1 MAGRGRAAHYMVFSR
16 SAVCSDGGGFPDLE
30 VFEENAHVRFL
41 RIIWHISEQRI
52 FRERSTCVC
61 CARLQSIA
69 DKRLKVIR
77 RDRTSCTKTVVA
89 LSKQTICATLFL
101 IGSILL
107 LSSLRRVGAK
117 SADVRR
123 CALVADHG
131 GVALDCNAISTFT
144 FCKM

>member
-1 MAGRGRAAHYMVFSR
+1 MVFSR

-41 RIIWHISEQRI
+41 RIIWYVSEQRI

-61 CARLQSIA
+61 CARTQSIA

-77 RDRTSCTKTVVA
+77 RDRTACTKTVVA

-107 LSSLRRVGAK
+107 LSSLRRVGA
-117 SADVRR
+117 R
-123 CALVADHG
+123 ALLQ
-131 GVALDCNAISTFT
+131 GVEHWLLTTGVSLLVVMLFLPSHFAKCEGR
-144 FCKM
+144 K